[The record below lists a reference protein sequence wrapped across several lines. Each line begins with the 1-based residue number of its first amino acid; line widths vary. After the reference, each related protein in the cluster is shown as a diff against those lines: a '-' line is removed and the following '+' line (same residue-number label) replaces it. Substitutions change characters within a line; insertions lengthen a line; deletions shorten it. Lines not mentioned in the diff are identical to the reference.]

1 MKNKEEKSIQAS
13 YSEEAKRVLIEG
25 LELGQDDF
33 EKQLDRTHS
42 PYWDAR
48 NDLSK
53 TVISLASGSIVLT
66 VTFSSSLIGSE
77 RANPWNYLL
86 FGSWVSFLVT
96 IIMAVVSLWISTSL
110 KKLPASFADQKS
122 KIREVI
128 ENEGSSEDIV
138 NAIEKSSP
146 NYWRVSRWSG
156 RFHHASL
163 IMFIVA
169 LLLLGLFGW
178 RRFAA

>member
-86 FGSWVSFLVT
+86 FGSWVSFLIT
-96 IIMAVVSLWISTSL
+96 IIMAVLS
-110 KKLPASFADQKS
+110 
-122 KIREVI
+122 
-128 ENEGSSEDIV
+128 
-138 NAIEKSSP
+138 
-146 NYWRVSRWSG
+146 
-156 RFHHASL
+156 
-163 IMFIVA
+163 
-169 LLLLGLFGW
+169 LFGFS
-178 RRFAA
+178 RIKKNPAPLFHPQKK